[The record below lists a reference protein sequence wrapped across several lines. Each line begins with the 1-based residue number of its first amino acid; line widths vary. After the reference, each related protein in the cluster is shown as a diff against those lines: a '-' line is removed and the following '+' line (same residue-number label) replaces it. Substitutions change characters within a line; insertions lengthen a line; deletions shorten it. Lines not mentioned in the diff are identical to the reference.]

1 MRIYCRSFLV
11 VTLTEEQR
19 QKFIHQH
26 TVIASPTLVPEIKLH
41 LATEVT
47 PLWQANET
55 LLQAKNLDPPYWA
68 FAWPGGQAMAR
79 YILDHP
85 ETVRGKSVF
94 DFGAGSG
101 LGAIAAALAGAAISI
116 GNDLDALAGTAM
128 AMNAALNNAAIL
140 IDQQNHLNQTLDA
153 DIILVGDMCYER
165 GSAEMILQ
173 WLRRLARDH
182 YVLLAD
188 PGRKYVPTDGLME
201 LIRYDVPTSLEL
213 EDRSMRSTTVWQLLA

>member
-1 MRIYCRSFLV
+1 M
-11 VTLTEEQR
+11 VTLDEDQR
-19 QKFIHQH
+19 KKFIHQH
-26 TVIASPTLVPEIKLH
+26 TAIASPTLVPEIKLH

-47 PLWQANET
+47 PLWQANAT
-55 LLQAKNLDPPYWA
+55 LLQVDNIDPPYWA

-79 YILDHP
+79 YVLDHP
-85 ETVRGKSVF
+85 ETVRRKSVF

-101 LGAIAAALAGAAISI
+101 LGAIAAALAGAAII
-116 GNDLDALAGTAM
+116 TANDLDPLAATAM

-140 IDQQNHLNQTLDA
+140 IDQQNRLNQILDA

-165 GSAEMILQ
+165 GPAEMILQ

-188 PGRKYVPTDGLME
+188 PGRKYVPTDGLKE
-201 LIRYDVPTSLEL
+201 LKRYDVPTSIEL
-213 EDRSMRSTTVWQLLA
+213 EDRSMRPTTVWQLLA

>member
-1 MRIYCRSFLV
+1 MVAPSQD
-11 VTLTEEQR
+11 QR
-19 QKFIHQH
+19 QKFIHQY
-26 TVIASPTLVPEIKLH
+26 TAIASPSLVPEIKLH

-47 PLWQANET
+47 PLWQANAA
-55 LLQAKNLDPPYWA
+55 LLQVDNIDPPYWA
-68 FAWPGGQAMAR
+68 FAWPGGQAVGR

-94 DFGAGSG
+94 DFGSGSG
-101 LGAIAAALAGAAISI
+101 LGAIAAAMAGAASSIS
-116 GNDLDALAGTAM
+116 NDLDPLAATVM

-140 IDQQNHLNQTLDA
+140 IDQRDRLNQTLDA

-165 GSAEMILQ
+165 GSAEMILH

-188 PGRKYVPTDGLME
+188 PGRMYAPTDGLKE
-201 LIRYDVPTSLEL
+201 LKRYDVPTSLEL
-213 EDRSMRSTTVWQLLA
+213 EDRSMRPTTVWRLLA